1 MSYLLPKGIK
11 RAVLARKHN
20 LSYSS
25 GVFRVPLMLTFT
37 ELAMTTA
44 QTARI
49 SQVSEKKRTNRIL
62 VVEDSP
68 TQAQELLLSLASE
81 ELDVEIAADAETGL
95 LLFQTSEFDLVI
107 TDVVLPGMSGYE
119 LCQQIKNHSMKGDV
133 PVFLLTSLSDPMNI
147 IQGLECGANS
157 FITKPYE
164 ANYLRGRVKT
174 MLDKKAHRAS
184 SKVKVGAEVIFLG
197 KKLTI
202 NSDKEQILDLLIA
215 TFEDIVRT
223 NQEHQT
229 TKTDLRK
236 SNEQLKTRLKESSA
250 DLDLAT
256 DQMSQLAAIV
266 ESSADAIIGCTL
278 AGLVIIWNQG
288 AERLFGYSAEEVIG
302 QLASTNAR
310 LDWPD
315 ELRAMKQVSNGEH
328 VPPFETVR
336 QRKDGKEIHVSV
348 SVSPIRDKEGLVIG
362 ASAIYRDISDRKK
375 LEEQFHQAQRME
387 AVGQLAGG
395 VAHDFNN
402 LLTVI
407 SGYSEMLMIRLPTN
421 DPTRGFIQE
430 IHKAGERAAHLTR
443 QLLAFSRKAI
453 VERRVLDLNALV
465 TDTEKMLRRL
475 IGEDISLATVLAPA
489 LGQVNADTGQIEQII
504 VNLAVNARD
513 AMPQGGKLTIETR
526 NVEMDAEYAKL
537 HPEVRPGR
545 YVMVAVSDTGSG
557 MSPGTKAHI
566 FEPFFTTKGP
576 GKGTGLGLATVYG
589 IVKQSGGHI
598 AVYSELG
605 QGTSFKIYLPPVEDK
620 ASAGRYLLG
629 PKITPHG
636 NETVLL
642 VEDED
647 AVRAITKLALQSLDY
662 TVLEARNGEE
672 AVRICEQHT
681 EPIHLLITDVVMPE
695 MGGRQ
700 VAERL
705 AACKQGIKVLFLSGY
720 TDDAV
725 VRHGILQAEVAF
737 LQKPFTPMA
746 LANKVRDVLDQ

>member
-1 MSYLLPKGIK
+1 
-11 RAVLARKHN
+11 
-20 LSYSS
+20 
-25 GVFRVPLMLTFT
+25 
-37 ELAMTTA
+37 MTTA
-44 QTARI
+44 QTTRME
-49 SQVSEKKRTNRIL
+49 QVPEKKRTSRIL

-68 TQAQELLLSLASE
+68 TQAQELLLILASD
-81 ELDVEIAADAETGL
+81 ELDVEIATNAERGL
-95 LLFQTSEFDLVI
+95 LLFQTSDFDLVI
-107 TDVVLPGMSGYE
+107 TDIVLPGMSGYE

-133 PVFLLTSLSDPMNI
+133 PVILLTSLSDPMNI
-147 IQGLECGANS
+147 IKGLECGANN

-164 ANYLRGRVKT
+164 ANHLLGRVKT
-174 MLDKKAHRAS
+174 ILGKKTSRS
-184 SKVKVGAEVIFLG
+184 NGKVKVGAEVVFLG

-202 NSDKEQILDLLIA
+202 NSDKEQILDLLIS

-223 NQEHQT
+223 NQELQAS
-229 TKTDLRK
+229 KAELRK

-266 ESSADAIIGCTL
+266 ESSEDAIIGCTL
-278 AGLVIIWNQG
+278 GGLVIIWNQG

-302 QLASTNAR
+302 QPTSTNAG
-310 LDWPD
+310 LNWPD
-315 ELRAMKQVSNGEH
+315 ELRAMKKVRSGEH

-336 QRKDGKEIHVSV
+336 RRKDRKEIHVSV
-348 SVSPIRDKEGLVIG
+348 SVSPIRDQDGLVIG

-375 LEEQFHQAQRME
+375 LEEQFHQAQKME

-407 SGYSEMLMIRLPTN
+407 SGYSEVLITRLPAN

-443 QLLAFSRKAI
+443 QLLAFSRKAV
-453 VERRVLDLNALV
+453 VEPRVLDLNTIVA
-465 TDTEKMLRRL
+465 DTEKMLWRL
-475 IGEDISLATVLAPA
+475 IGEDVSLTTALAPG
-489 LGQVNADTGQIEQII
+489 LGQVKADAGQIEQII

-526 NVEMDAEYAKL
+526 NVELDSNYTKL
-537 HPEVRPGR
+537 HPEVKPGR

-557 MSPGTKAHI
+557 MSQETKGRI
-566 FEPFFTTKGP
+566 FEPFFTTKGS
-576 GKGTGLGLATVYG
+576 GNGTGLGLATVYG
-589 IVKQSGGHI
+589 IVKQCGGHI
-598 AVYSELG
+598 GVYTELG
-605 QGTSFKIYLPPVEDK
+605 QGTSFKIYLPPVEEK
-620 ASAGRYLLG
+620 VSSGKSLHG
-629 PKITPHG
+629 QKIAPHG
-636 NETVLL
+636 NETILL
-642 VEDED
+642 VEDDD
-647 AVRAITKLALQSLDY
+647 AVRAITKLALQSVDY
-662 TVLEARNGEE
+662 KVLEARNGAE
-672 AVRICEQHT
+672 AVRICERYT

-705 AACKQGIKVLFLSGY
+705 AALNQGIKVLFLSGY

-746 LANKVRDVLDQ
+746 LANKVRDVLDA